1 MPRPLDGTVT
11 NTQQPV
17 KVYTLKRTISRK
29 TRVPSM
35 SSGYMKLLKDMSLL
49 VRA

>member
-1 MPRPLDGTVT
+1 MLT

-17 KVYTLKRTISRK
+17 KVYTLKRNISRK